1 MIMMNNRKAFTM
13 VELLTVVVIIALL
26 LGILLPSISAIR
38 AKAKETAQKAQL
50 GIISI
55 GLEAFKQ
62 DYGDYPRST
71 WNGLY
76 GPDAYSGAQKLA
88 EALVGWDLMGFHPK
102 TAWRADGLT
111 GTGPYGV
118 STPGVT
124 EFSYDPGYTRRVPP
138 ITGLPETLNE
148 RKNPYIDVA
157 TANAFKISELYNKLG
172 LLNTYVLCDVYHVRK
187 LTDKAGKTVF
197 AGSPILYYK
206 ANTLNKTIDA
216 NYTATPVVLP
226 QTYSDRIYDYYD
238 NELITSYAKFTVNG
252 DLSVLWHPLCY
263 IEKNGEHTVFYGDQT
278 RYNPTKTPPFS
289 PPGSSYGGS
298 GVGSGIR
305 DPRIGNPARPYNP
318 DSYILISAGPDGYY
332 GTTDDIHN
340 F

>member
-26 LGILLPSISAIR
+26 LGLLIPSISMVR
-38 AKAKETAQKAQL
+38 TKAKDTAQKAQL

-62 DYGDYPRST
+62 DYGDYPPSDWDGNT
-71 WNGLY
+71 PPETY
-76 GPDAYSGAQKLA
+76 TGAQKLA

-102 TAWRADGLT
+102 TAWRADGYT
-111 GTGPYGV
+111 DGAGGTG
-118 STPGVT
+118 
-124 EFSYDPGYTRRVPP
+124 SYDPPPRTRFTNGQPA
-138 ITGLPETLNE
+138 TLFE

-172 LLNTYVLCDVYHVRK
+172 SLNTYVLCDVYHVRK
-187 LTDKAGKTVF
+187 LIDPNTHKTVF

-206 ANTLNKTIDA
+206 ANTANKTIDWILA
-216 NYTATPVVLP
+216 PPLP
-226 QTYSDRIYDYYD
+226 FAMPNPNTFSNRIYNYND
-238 NELITSYAKFTVNG
+238 NYLLTSNGKLTVNG
-252 DLSVLWHPLCY
+252 DFGLLTHPLDY
-263 IEKNGEHTVFYGDQT
+263 FNKSNEYTVFYGGYQEP
-278 RYNPTKTPPFS
+278 YNPVKA
-289 PPGSSYGGS
+289 PGYGGS
-298 GVGSGIR
+298 GLGYGIR
-305 DPRIGNPARPYNP
+305 DTRIGNPARPNNP